1 MAVQSHDP
9 SLYEHR
15 DIVPVRR
22 ALISVSDKT
31 ELLEL
36 AAALTG
42 AGVEIVS
49 TGSTAA
55 TIREAGHAV
64 TDVAEVTGF
73 AEALDGRV
81 KTLHPAVHSG
91 LLADLRL
98 ADHRRQLDELGFA
111 PFELVVVN
119 LYPFEQTVAAGKP
132 AADVIENVDIG
143 GPAMVRATAKN
154 HANAAIVVSP
164 SRYAEVIAAVQAG
177 GTSLA
182 LRRSLA
188 TDAFVHT
195 ANYDGAVANW
205 FLEQDELGW
214 GEGEYTHDEP
224 GDSADGGEDPDI
236 DTIFEVAIGADGTPV
251 NEHTVGFETFGIREA
266 VLRYGENSHQRA
278 ALFTEP
284 DGTGIAQATQL
295 HGKEMSYNNYV
306 DADAALRAAFDHE
319 RPAVAIIKHA
329 NPCGIA
335 VAPEGAADPIAEA
348 HKLAHACDPV
358 SAFGGVIAANRVV
371 TKGMAETVAEI
382 FTEVIVAPGFEPEA
396 VAILTQKKNV
406 RLLVLPADFAANPIE
421 LRQVSGGFLVQD
433 ADRSFAP
440 ASSWTLATGT
450 PADAATLA
458 ELEFAW
464 RACRAV
470 KSNGILLTRD
480 GASVGVGMG
489 QVNRVDSC
497 RLAVS
502 RAGERAAGAV
512 AASDAFFPFAD
523 GLQVLLDAGVRA
535 VVQPGGSVRD
545 EEVIAAA
552 EAAGATMY
560 FTGER
565 HFFH

>member
-9 SLYEHR
+9 SLYTHR
-15 DIVPVRR
+15 DQIPVRR

-31 ELLEL
+31 RLLDL
-36 AAALTG
+36 ATALSE

-49 TGSTAA
+49 TGSTAS
-55 TIREAGHAV
+55 TIREAGHPV

-98 ADHRRQLDELGFA
+98 ADHREQLQQLGFEA
-111 PFELVVVN
+111 FELVVVN
-119 LYPFEQTVAAGKP
+119 LYPFEETVESGKP
-132 AADVIENVDIG
+132 AADIIENIDIG

-154 HANAAIVVSP
+154 HANAAIVVAP
-164 SRYAEVIAAVQAG
+164 GRYDEVIAAVQEG
-177 GTSLA
+177 GTTMA

-188 TDAFVHT
+188 TEAFMHT

-205 FLEQDELGW
+205 FLDQEDAAW
-214 GEGEYTHDEP
+214 GDAHGIEAETEEYPEP
-224 GDSADGGEDPDI
+224 SI
-236 DTIFEVAIGADGTPV
+236 DAIFEAPADASA
-251 NEHTVGFETFGIREA
+251 NETTLGYEVFGIREA

-278 ALFTEP
+278 ALFTELE
-284 DGTGIAQATQL
+284 GAGIAQATQL

-306 DADAALRAAFDHE
+306 DADAAVRSAYDHE

-335 VAPEGAADPIAEA
+335 VAPEEAADPIAAA
-348 HKLAHACDPV
+348 HELAHACDPV
-358 SAFGGVIAANRVV
+358 SAFGGVIAANRIV
-371 TKGMAETVAEI
+371 TAQMAQTVSEI
-382 FTEVIVAPGFEPEA
+382 FTEVVVAPGFEPEA
-396 VAILTQKKNV
+396 LAILTQKKNV
-406 RLLVLPADFAANPIE
+406 RLLVLPVEFEQNPIE

-440 ASSWTLATGT
+440 AAEWQLAAGE
-450 PADAATLA
+450 PASPETLA

-470 KSNGILLTRD
+470 KSNGILLTNN

-497 RLAVS
+497 RLAVE
-502 RAGERAAGAV
+502 RAGERANGSV

-545 EEVIAAA
+545 PEVI
-552 EAAGATMY
+552 EAAQAAGVTMY